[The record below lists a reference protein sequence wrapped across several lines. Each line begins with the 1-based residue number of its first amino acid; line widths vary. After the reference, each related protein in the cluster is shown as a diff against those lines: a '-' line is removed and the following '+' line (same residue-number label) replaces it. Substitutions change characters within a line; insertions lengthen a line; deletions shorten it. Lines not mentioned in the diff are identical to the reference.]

1 MLKKRIYQF
10 MTNNFKF
17 SADDPQFRRVFL
29 MNFVLPT
36 IIFILLIFSWVSYT
50 IALYPVLASN
60 LAGLVLACFALYD
73 FHQRDAIFATAIMI
87 VTIEFFNLL
96 TLFWF
101 AGFSNYVLVWIIVIP
116 VTAYFLLG
124 RKTGR
129 IVTIG
134 FSVLVL
140 IFILWHYPAW
150 KLEGYTLV
158 GVLNLGFAYFGL
170 VMITSYYELTMQEA
184 LTNLK
189 KKNRELATLMMT
201 DHLTGAYNRI
211 KLDEMLA
218 SEIAG
223 SRKKR
228 IILAVLICD
237 IDYFKC
243 VNDKFGHLFG
253 DKILKDLVKVMHQT
267 IRESDICGRW
277 GGEEFMIICPN
288 TSLDG
293 GIHLAEKLRRAVADY
308 SRQLPEPVTISFG
321 VAAFSPGDTDETLIK
336 RADDALYLAKKQGR
350 NRVEYL

>member
-17 SADDPQFRRVFL
+17 SAEDPQFRRVFL

-36 IIFILLIFSWVSYT
+36 IILILLIFSWVSYA

-60 LAGLVLACFALYD
+60 LIGLGLAVWTLYD
-73 FHQRDAIFATAIMI
+73 FHQRHAVFATAIMI
-87 VTIEFFNLL
+87 VAIEFFNLL
-96 TLFWF
+96 TLFWI

-124 RKTGR
+124 RKIGR

-140 IFILWHYPAW
+140 IFILWHYPVW
-150 KLEGYTLV
+150 KLAGYTLF

-184 LTNLK
+184 LTSLE
-189 KKNRELATLMMT
+189 KKNRELATLSMT

-218 SEIAG
+218 SEITAPHP
-223 SRKKR
+223 KR
-228 IILAVLICD
+228 IVLAVLICD

-243 VNDKFGHLFG
+243 VNDKFGHPFG
-253 DKILKDLVKVMHQT
+253 DKILKEMVEVMHQN

-277 GGEEFMIICPN
+277 GGEEFMIVCPN
-288 TSLDG
+288 TPLDG
-293 GIHLAEKLRRAVADY
+293 GIHLAEKLRSAVEDY
-308 SRQLPEPVTISFG
+308 SDSCRSR
-321 VAAFSPGDTDETLIK
+321 S
-336 RADDALYLAKKQGR
+336 RSALA
-350 NRVEYL
+350 